1 MLHIYYDICNENT
14 VSCFTEKAQW
24 TRYRTIRIYLT
35 QLHKSLSHV
44 AALTL
49 RLHDVLFQSAGKSHG
64 NLPFF
69 LKVAM
74 SRRSHCLSMAI
85 SRRPWRFYGAPWRS
99 FGVLVGNF
107 VALSRHFHCGV
118 YRVVTA
124 RALRVHGPASA
135 EMRIGKQLPCLMV
148 PSPRVLCDLATFNGD
163 VTMLP
168 RRCLRFHGAQV
179 GVLDC
184 FRMPW
189 ERRPDVTATILL
201 NTVQLLAIC
210 CLSSFYMCIVTE
222 ASLIVL
228 IK

>member
-35 QLHKSLSHV
+35 QLHKPLSHIAV
-44 AALTL
+44 LTL
-49 RLHDVLFQSAGKSHG
+49 RPHDVLFQSAGKSHG

-69 LKVAM
+69 LKMAM

-135 EMRIGKQLPCLMV
+135 ENAYRQAVALLDGAVAPRSMR
-148 PSPRVLCDLATFNGD
+148 PRDVQWRSHCVATALLTF
-163 VTMLP
+163 P
-168 RRCLRFHGAQV
+168 RRAGRRFG
-179 GVLDC
+179 L
-184 FRMPW
+184 F
-189 ERRPDVTATILL
+189 
-201 NTVQLLAIC
+201 
-210 CLSSFYMCIVTE
+210 
-222 ASLIVL
+222 
-228 IK
+228 